1 MRLFPQARQAI
12 INKIGLMNNKLFLLC
27 LSLLIAS
34 QVFAQSPNTSGKC
47 GDNAYWELMDD
58 SLIVFGDG
66 ETNDYYEHAPWEQYN
81 NKIKHVV
88 IKDGITSLGYKL
100 FYNCKG
106 CQSVIMAHS
115 VRMISDVAFAHCESL
130 KEIVIPEGVRELGRN
145 VFSGCIRLIR
155 IYVPASVIKMDGFSF
170 GYCPFLTELKIS
182 ESNPKFTS
190 VDNIIYSKDM
200 KSLIYVNGGRRG
212 SFVIP
217 PIVENI
223 RSGALCDC
231 DEIACLTIPPSVV
244 DIAPYAL
251 PNGVKLIEIY
261 NLSSVNIVKKKR
273 KRKEKSRK
281 YHNRIATNARTIH
294 HSKQEPSIMEKEGN
308 FMFCG
313 DELICYLG
321 SDSVVELPQ
330 DHNGKRYSIAKNAFK
345 NQYYISDITIPESVD
360 SIGGGAFYGCTGLK
374 RISSPESVRSI
385 GKSAFHGCTGLTQL
399 SLSEGVKIIGELA
412 FEDCIGLTRLSLPRS
427 VRSIGKRS
435 FCGCTGLTQIS
446 LPEDIRSIG
455 EWAFGYCCNLKSVS
469 IPSSVKHIEG
479 NPFISCASLENITVN
494 PRNKWYDSRDECNAI
509 IRTKA
514 NSLVAGCAT
523 TIIPSS
529 VTFIESYAFDGCD
542 SLSSIDLPY
551 GLSGV
556 GFCAFAEMANLKRVH
571 LPASLKYIGAF
582 AFSDCP
588 KLQSVVL
595 NEGLEEIDIYA
606 FQHATSLEGIT
617 IPASVKRIRDYAFQG
632 CPNLT
637 NIVIRNPSTI
647 VSSIAFSQQ
656 IEIKKENILYHGIV
670 F

>member
-1 MRLFPQARQAI
+1 
-12 INKIGLMNNKLFLLC
+12 MNNKLIILFLYLL
-27 LSLLIAS
+27 LSSHIA
-34 QVFAQSPNTSGKC
+34 AQMPIAKGKC
-47 GDNAYWELMDD
+47 GDNAYWELRDD
-58 SLIVFGDG
+58 SLIVFGNG
-66 ETNDYYEHAPWEQYN
+66 ATNDYYEQTPWDQYN
-81 NKIKHVV
+81 NIIKHIVV
-88 IKDGITSLGYKL
+88 KDGITTLGNKL
-100 FYNCKG
+100 FYNCKT
-106 CQSVIMAHS
+106 CQAITMAHS
-115 VRMISDVAFAHCESL
+115 VRLISDVAFAHCESL

-145 VFSGCIRLIR
+145 VFSGCIRLLR
-155 IYVPASVIKMDGFSF
+155 IYMPASVIKMDGFSF

-182 ESNPKFTS
+182 ESNLKFTS
-190 VDNIIYSKDM
+190 VDNAIYSKDM

-212 SFVIP
+212 SFAIP

-231 DEIACLTIPPSVV
+231 DEIAGLTIPQSVV

-251 PNGVKLIEIY
+251 PNGVKLMEIY
-261 NLSSVNIVKKKR
+261 NLSSVNIIKKR

-281 YHNRIATNARTIH
+281 YHNRVATNARTIH
-294 HSKQEPSIMEKEGN
+294 HSKQEPSIMEMEGD

-313 DELICYLG
+313 NELICYLG
-321 SDSVVELPQ
+321 NDNVMELPCS
-330 DHNGKRYSIAKNAFK
+330 HKGKKYSIAQNAFK
-345 NQYYISDITIPESVD
+345 DRYDISEVLIPESVD
-360 SIGGGAFYGCTGLK
+360 SIGGGAFFGCTGLMRLSIPK
-374 RISSPESVRSI
+374 SVKSI
-385 GKSAFHGCTGLTQL
+385 GRRAFDGCTGLTQL
-399 SLSEGVKIIGELA
+399 SMSEGVKNIDELA
-412 FEDCIGLTRLSLPRS
+412 FHNCTGLTRLSLPRS

-435 FCGCTGLTQIS
+435 FCSCTGLAQIS
-446 LPEDIRSIG
+446 LPEGIRSIG
-455 EWAFGYCCNLKSVS
+455 EWAVGYCRNLKSVS
-469 IPSSVKHIEG
+469 IPSSVKHIDG

-494 PRNKWYDSRDECNAI
+494 PHNKWYDSREGCNAI
-509 IRTKA
+509 IRTKT
-514 NSLVAGCAT
+514 NSLVAGCAA

-529 VTFIESYAFDGCD
+529 VTFIGSYAFDGCD

-571 LPASLKYIGAF
+571 FPASLKYIGAF

-617 IPASVKRIRDYAFQG
+617 IPASVKKISDYAFQG

-647 VSSIAFSQQ
+647 VSGIAFSRQ
-656 IEIKKENILYHGIV
+656 IVVN
-670 F
+670 